1 MKRLIAFLPA
11 FLALIALLGVAAG
24 LIVPTVR
31 QIQATR
37 AATLAERE
45 QLEHRYQRGRDRSR
59 AALALAEREQIL
71 ASLSKRIPSED
82 QALTII
88 RSIET
93 IAVQQRL
100 EERIAIDWS
109 TARRGNH
116 ITEVPTTIELS
127 GAYPNLI
134 AALRDLERMA
144 LPLAIERFDI
154 TTGTRVGFT
163 QPGPRSRVQLII
175 HTGTLWNAK

>member
-37 AATLAERE
+37 AATLTERE

-59 AALALAEREQIL
+59 AALALAEREQVL
-71 ASLSKRIPSED
+71 AALSKRIPPERE
-82 QALTII
+82 ALAVV
-88 RSIET
+88 RSIEA
-93 IAVQQRL
+93 IAAGNRL

-116 ITEVPTTIELS
+116 IVEVPATIELS

-144 LPLAIERFDI
+144 LPLTVERFEI
-154 TTGTRVGFT
+154 TTGTRVGFS

-175 HTGTLWNAK
+175 HTNTLWNRE

>member
-1 MKRLIAFLPA
+1 MKRLVAFLPA

-59 AALALAEREQIL
+59 AALALAEREQVL
-71 ASLSKRIPSED
+71 SALSKRIPPERE
-82 QALTII
+82 ALAVV
-88 RSIET
+88 RSIEA
-93 IAVQQRL
+93 IAARQHL

-109 TARRGNH
+109 AARRGNH

-144 LPLAIERFDI
+144 LPLAAERFDI
-154 TTGTRVGFT
+154 TTGTRVGFA
-163 QPGPRSRVQLII
+163 QPGPRSRVQLLI
-175 HTGTLWNAK
+175 HTSTLWNRE